1 MRRPTVTL
9 LFALLTMYSL
19 RPVWAA
25 PPDAATVLAQA
36 TARASASKKSLL
48 VLFHASWCGW
58 CRRLQTFSES
68 PAAKPILAKYFE
80 IVWLDVHERGAGRAK
95 ENPGAAALMGQLGG
109 ATSGLPFFAV
119 LDSKGKTLAT
129 SINPTN
135 ARNIGCP
142 ESLAEIGH
150 FQSMVKAGA
159 PAVTAEELATLRQGL
174 ERKII
179 P

>member
-1 MRRPTVTL
+1 MVL
-9 LFALLTMYSL
+9 AALLTTMSVKSTL
-19 RPVWAA
+19 AA
-25 PPDAATVLAQA
+25 PPEAATVMAEA
-36 TARASASKKSLL
+36 TTRAATSGKSLL
-48 VLFHASWCGW
+48 VFFHASWCGW
-58 CRRLQTFSES
+58 CRRLQTYTETS
-68 PAAKPILAKYFE
+68 AVKPILTRYFE
-80 IVWLDVHERGAGRAK
+80 VVWLDVHERGSAKAK
-95 ENPGAAALMGQLGG
+95 ENPGAASLMEQLGG

-119 LDSKGKTLAT
+119 LDSKGKMLAT
-129 SINPTN
+129 SLNPTN

-159 PAVTAEELATLRQGL
+159 PAVTAEELNTLRQGL